1 MDVRMPDGVVVKNVP
16 EGITQDD
23 LLERYSLSKQPQR
36 TGGTIM
42 STDVPQVI
50 TAQNRGS
57 VMPAEPSTSMMDKI
71 KALYEV
77 PATIGSGM
85 IAQPVGAAY
94 GAYKGITG
102 PKTPQ
107 AMQQAQQA
115 GGQLA
120 QKLQFQPTSPAS
132 VGALESIGGAL
143 EAAKIPPYLG
153 AIGAIPS
160 AIQAGNVARPVAQ
173 QAARPAM
180 QAIQEV
186 KPTLAGMLR
195 KEAPTMA
202 GVGAAEVPEA
212 ATRMQMAQQLRVPVE
227 LSKGQAMRDLG
238 QQKFEIETPK
248 NFPELGKPLIE
259 AQAKRND
266 AILQNFDAF
275 VDATGKETYGLRE
288 TGRVVDKALINEANK
303 RKSEINAAYTAARE
317 AGETQQPVDYAPLKA
332 YIDEQT
338 PTVKRKLAPII
349 SAVDEE
355 IAKNDPERIV
365 IDSITKQK
373 VKQPPSGQ
381 ISINNLEDIYQFIN
395 KNYEP
400 GTVGEGHAKAMKNII
415 NQMTEGQGGELYQQA
430 RQLRTK
436 YGREFENVG
445 YVDKLLRTKP
455 GTTDRAVAFE
465 DVFDHSILNGSLDD
479 VSAIGRTLKKAG
491 PEGQQAWKELQGQT
505 IEYIKKKATNTTD
518 KDIYGNPVVMPKQ
531 LKNVVDSL
539 DQDGKLDYVF
549 GKKGAQELRDLTAV
563 TETVN
568 APLKGAANYSNTSSA
583 IITALDKINATPLGK
598 IPVLGTASKY
608 VAEKGKES
616 ALKKQIEESIKY
628 TPEDMAKALKGK

>member
-1 MDVRMPDGVVVKNVP
+1 MAEYIVTAPDGKEITL
-16 EGITQDD
+16 EGPAGASHEDVIAQAQKLYKPQAAPKTTT
-23 LLERYSLSKQPQR
+23 LQP
-36 TGGTIM
+36 
-42 STDVPQVI
+42 DVPLVASQMPKQVPI
-50 TAQNRGS
+50 E
-57 VMPAEPSTSMMDKI
+57 EPKTSMMDKL

-85 IAQPVGAAY
+85 VAQPVGAAY
-94 GAYKGITG
+94 AAYKGITG

-107 AMQQAQQA
+107 GQQEAQQA
-115 GGQLA
+115 GGELA

-132 VGALESIGGAL
+132 VNTLESIGGAL
-143 EAAKIPPYLG
+143 ETAKIPPYLG
-153 AIGAIPS
+153 NIGAIPS
-160 AIQAGNVARPVAQ
+160 AIQAGNIAKPVTQQAVQVARPI
-173 QAARPAM
+173 M
-180 QAIQEV
+180 QEI

-195 KEAPTMA
+195 KETPTMA

-212 ATRMQMAQQLRVPVE
+212 VNRAQMAQQLRVPVE
-227 LSKGQAMRDLG
+227 LSKGQALRDLG

-288 TGRVVDKALINEANK
+288 TGRVVDKALVGAANK
-303 RKSEINAAYTAARE
+303 AKAEINAAYTAAKE
-317 AGETQQPVDYAPLKA
+317 TGETQQPVGYAPLKA

-355 IAKNDPERIV
+355 IAKNDP
-365 IDSITKQK
+365 KK
-373 VKQPPSGQ
+373 LGQ
-381 ISINNLEDIYQFIN
+381 VSINNLEDIYQFIN

-415 NQMTEGQGGELYQQA
+415 NQMTEGQGGELYQEA
-430 RQLRTK
+430 RKLRTK
-436 YGREFENVG
+436 FGREFENVG

-479 VSAIGRTLKKAG
+479 VRAIGMTLKKAG
-491 PEGQQAWKELQGQT
+491 PEGQQAFKELQGQT
-505 IEYIKKKATNTTD
+505 IQYLKDQVTKNSDLDAFDNPIVSPAKFKSVVTT
-518 KDIYGNPVVMPKQ
+518 
-531 LKNVVDSL
+531 L
-539 DQDGKLDYVF
+539 DQDGKLDYIF
-549 GKKGAQELRDLTAV
+549 GKKGAQEIRDLYQ
-563 TETVN
+563 VN
-568 APLKGAANYSNTSSA
+568 MYVNKPLRGSENYSNTSSA
-583 IITALDKINATPLGK
+583 IINALDKIGGIR
-598 IPVLGTASKY
+598 IPVVSQVSKFA
-608 VAEKGKES
+608 AEKGKEA
-616 ALKKQIEESIKY
+616 ALKKQINESINY
-628 TPEDMAKALKGK
+628 NSMAEALRKAK

>member
-1 MDVRMPDGVVVKNVP
+1 MPDGTLIKDVP
-16 EGITQDD
+16 EGITKAQ
-23 LLERYSLSKQPQR
+23 LQAKLAGSAPRVAQQ
-36 TGGTIM
+36 GTIN
-42 STDVPQVI
+42 TDVPTVAGQV
-50 TAQNRGS
+50 QNPS
-57 VMPAEPSTSMMDKI
+57 VAEAPTSMMDKL

-77 PATIGSGM
+77 PATLASGA

-94 GAYKGITG
+94 GVIKGLTSPNLG
-102 PKTPQ
+102 T
-107 AMQQAQQA
+107 QQGIQEAQQA

-120 QKLQFQPTSPAS
+120 QKMQFQPTSPVS
-132 VGALESIGGAL
+132 QNVLQGIGGAM
-143 EAAKIPPYLG
+143 EAAKLPVTPG
-153 AIGAIPS
+153 GIGQIPS
-160 AIQAGNVARPVAQ
+160 FAQQAGNVAQ
-173 QAARPAM
+173 MARPAM
-180 QAIQEV
+180 QAARQTVQEV

-195 KEAPTMA
+195 RETPMV

-227 LSKGQAMRDLG
+227 LSKGQATRDLG

-248 NFPELGKPLIE
+248 NFPELGKPLVE

-288 TGRVVDKALINEANK
+288 TGRVVDKALVGAANK
-303 RKSEINAAYTAARE
+303 AKAQINTAYTAARE
-317 AGETQQPVDYAPLKA
+317 AGETQQPVGYAPLKA

-355 IAKNDPERIV
+355 IAKNDP
-365 IDSITKQK
+365 KK
-373 VKQPPSGQ
+373 AGQ

-415 NQMTEGQGGELYQQA
+415 NQMTEGQGGELYQEA
-430 RQLRTK
+430 RKLRTK
-436 YGREFENVG
+436 FGREFENVG

-455 GTTDRAVAFE
+455 GTSDRSVAFE

-505 IEYIKKKATNTTD
+505 IQYM
-518 KDIYGNPVVMPKQ
+518 KDQVSKSVDVDSFGNPVVSPAKF
-531 LKNVVDSL
+531 KSVVTQL
-539 DQDGKLDYVF
+539 DQDGKLDYIF
-549 GKKGAQELRDLTAV
+549 GKAGAQEIRDLLAT
-563 TETVN
+563 TINVN
-568 APLKGAANYSNTSSA
+568 APLKGAANYSNTASA
-583 IITALDKINATPLGK
+583 IITALDKINESPLGK
-598 IPVLGTASKY
+598 IPVLGTASKF
-608 VAEKGKES
+608 VAEKGKQS
-616 ALKKQIEESIKY
+616 ALKKQIEESINY
-628 TPEDMAKALKGK
+628 NPLAEALRKSK

>member
-1 MDVRMPDGVVVKNVP
+1 MTQIVEVIGVGDVEFPDG
-16 EGITQDD
+16 
-23 LLERYSLSKQPQR
+23 
-36 TGGTIM
+36 M
-42 STDVPQVI
+42 SQADIAQALKKLPTSQAPKTTTLTPDVPLVASQ
-50 TAQNRGS
+50 
-57 VMPAEPSTSMMDKI
+57 MPKQIPIEEPKTSMMDKL

-85 IAQPVGAAY
+85 VAQPVGAAY
-94 GAYKGITG
+94 GVAKGILG

-107 AMQQAQQA
+107 AMQEAQQA

-132 VGALESIGGAL
+132 IGALESIGSAL
-143 EAAKIPPYLG
+143 EASKLPPYLG

-160 AIQAGNVARPVAQ
+160 AIQAGNVARPAVN
-173 QAARPAM
+173 
-180 QAIQEV
+180 QAIQTA
-186 KPTLAGMLR
+186 KPAINTMAQALR
-195 KEAPTMA
+195 KEAPMV

-212 ATRMQMAQQLRVPVE
+212 INRVQMAQQLRVPGTY
-227 LSKGQAMRDLG
+227 SKGQATRDLG

-259 AQAKRND
+259 EQAKRND
-266 AILQNFDAF
+266 TILQNFDAY
-275 VDATGKETYGLRE
+275 VDATGKQTYGLRE
-288 TGRVVDKALINEANK
+288 TGRVVDKALVNAANK
-303 RKSEINAAYTAARE
+303 AKSEINAAYTAARE
-317 AGETQQPVDYAPLKA
+317 AGETQQPVGYAPLKV

-355 IAKNDPERIV
+355 IAKNDAKK
-365 IDSITKQK
+365 T
-373 VKQPPSGQ
+373 GQ

-415 NQMTEGQGGELYQQA
+415 NQMTEGQGGQLYQEA
-430 RQLRTK
+430 RKLRTK
-436 YGREFENVG
+436 FGREFENVG

-479 VSAIGRTLKKAG
+479 VRAIGMTLKKAG
-491 PEGQQAWKELQGQT
+491 PEGQQAFKELQGQT
-505 IEYIKKKATNTTD
+505 IQYM
-518 KDIYGNPVVMPKQ
+518 KDQVSKSVDVDSFGNPVVSPAKF
-531 LKNVVDSL
+531 KSVVTQL
-539 DQDGKLDYVF
+539 DQDGKLDYIF
-549 GKKGAQELRDLTAV
+549 GKAGAEEIRNLLEYTIN
-563 TETVN
+563 VN

-583 IITALDKINATPLGK
+583 IISALDKIGGIR
-598 IPVLGTASKY
+598 IPGVSNI
-608 VAEKGKES
+608 AEFAAKKGKES
-616 ALKKQIEESIKY
+616 ALKKQIEESINY
-628 TPEDMAKALKGK
+628 NPMAEALRKTK

>member
-16 EGITQDD
+16 EGVTQDD

-42 STDVPQVI
+42 PTDVPQVI

-57 VMPAEPSTSMMDKI
+57 VMPTEPSTSMMDKL

-77 PATIGSGM
+77 PAAIGSGM
-85 IAQPVGAAY
+85 VAQPVGAAY

-102 PKTPQ
+102 PKNPQ

-132 VGALESIGGAL
+132 VNALESIGGAL

-160 AIQAGNVARPVAQ
+160 AIQAGNVARPAAQ
-173 QAARPAM
+173 QAVQAAKPAM

-186 KPTLAGMLR
+186 KPTLANALR
-195 KEAPTMA
+195 GKVTVEGAPTMA

-212 ATRMQMAQQLRVPVE
+212 ATRMQIAQQLRVPVD

-288 TGRVVDKALINEANK
+288 TGRIVDKALVNEANK
-303 RKSEINAAYTAARE
+303 RKAEINAAYTAAKE
-317 AGETQQPVDYAPLKA
+317 AGETQQPLSYAPLKS

-338 PTVKRKLAPII
+338 PTVKRKLAPIL

-355 IAKNDPERIV
+355 IARNDPKR
-365 IDSITKQK
+365 T
-373 VKQPPSGQ
+373 GQ

-400 GTVGEGHAKAMKNII
+400 GTPAGTYAKEMKSLI
-415 NQMTEGQGGELYQQA
+415 NTITEGQGGELYQIA
-430 RQLRTK
+430 RDKRTK
-436 YGREFENVG
+436 FGREFENVG

-455 GTTDRAVAFE
+455 GTTDRAVGFE
-465 DVFDHSILNGSLDD
+465 DVFDHAILNGTRDD
-479 VSAIGRTLKKAG
+479 VAAIGRTLKKAG

-505 IEYIKKKATNTTD
+505 IQYM
-518 KDIYGNPVVMPKQ
+518 KDQVSKSVDVDSFGNPVVSPAKF
-531 LKNVVDSL
+531 KSVVTTL
-539 DQDGKLDYVF
+539 DQDGKLEYVF
-549 GKKGAQELRDLTAV
+549 GKKGAQEIRDLL
-563 TETVN
+563 ETTINVN

-598 IPVLGTASKY
+598 IPVLGTASKF

>member
-1 MDVRMPDGVVVKNVP
+1 MDVLMPDGTLIKDVP
-16 EGITQDD
+16 EGVTKAQ
-23 LLERYSLSKQPQR
+23 LQAKLAGASAPK
-36 TGGTIM
+36 GGTNI
-42 STDVPQVI
+42 SSDVPSVI
-50 TAQNRGS
+50 TAENRGS
-57 VMPAEPSTSMMDKI
+57 VMPTEPPTSMMDKV

-77 PATIGSGM
+77 PAAIGSGA

-94 GAYKGITG
+94 AAYKGITG

-107 AMQQAQQA
+107 AMQEAQQA

-120 QKLQFQPTSPAS
+120 QKLQYQPTSPAS
-132 VGALESIGGAL
+132 VNALESIGGAL
-143 EAAKIPPYLG
+143 EAAKIPPYMG
-153 AIGAIPS
+153 SIGAIPS
-160 AIQAGNVARPVAQ
+160 AIQAGNVARPATQTALQTGRQAIAPMVQ
-173 QAARPAM
+173 QAT
-180 QAIQEV
+180 QDI
-186 KPTLAGMLR
+186 KPTLAGLLR

-212 ATRMQMAQQLRVPVE
+212 ATRMQMAQQLRVPVD

-248 NFPELGKPLIE
+248 NFPEIGKPLIE

-288 TGRVVDKALINEANK
+288 TGRVVDKALVNEANK
-303 RKSEINAAYTAARE
+303 RKAEINAAYTAARD
-317 AGETQQPVDYAPLKA
+317 AGETQQPLSYAPLKT

-338 PTVKRKLAPII
+338 PTVKRKLAPIL

-355 IAKNDPERIV
+355 IARNDPKR
-365 IDSITKQK
+365 T
-373 VKQPPSGQ
+373 GQ
-381 ISINNLEDIYQFIN
+381 ISINSLEDIYQFIN

-400 GTVGEGHAKAMKNII
+400 GTPAGTYAKEMKSLI
-415 NQMTEGQGGELYQQA
+415 NGMTEGQGGQLYQEA

-436 YGREFENVG
+436 FGREFENVG
-445 YVDKLLRTKP
+445 YVDKLLRQKP

-531 LKNVVDSL
+531 LKTVIDNL

-583 IITALDKINATPLGK
+583 IISALDKINQTPLGK
-598 IPVLGTASKY
+598 IPVLGSASKF

-616 ALKKQIEESIKY
+616 ALKKQIEESINYK
-628 TPEDMAKALKGK
+628 PEDMARALKGK